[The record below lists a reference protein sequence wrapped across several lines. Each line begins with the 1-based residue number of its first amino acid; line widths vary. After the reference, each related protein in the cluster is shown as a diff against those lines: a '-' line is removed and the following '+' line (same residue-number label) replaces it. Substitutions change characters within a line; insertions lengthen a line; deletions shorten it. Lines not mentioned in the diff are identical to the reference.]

1 MSEQHQTRT
10 WPCPQC
16 GLSITR
22 DAVFCPNCGW
32 TSLEREKPPKN
43 TIDWP
48 EPIATVRPPEPLRLK
63 ALKVLSIVLMGI
75 GLVSLLLAILMTW
88 SALHELNHHSV
99 LIVLAVVWTVA
110 IACIAVSIFVN
121 PAGMRFFDQ
130 EPFVGPGRSPWWLS

>member
-1 MSEQHQTRT
+1 MSEQHQSRT
-10 WPCPQC
+10 WACPQC

-32 TSLEREKPPKN
+32 TSLEREAPPKN
-43 TIDWP
+43 AIDWP
-48 EPIATVRPPEPLRLK
+48 EPVPTVTPPASPGAK

-99 LIVLAVVWTVA
+99 LIVLAVVWSVA
-110 IACIAVSIFVN
+110 IACIVASIFTN

-130 EPFVGPGRSPWWLS
+130 EPFVQSGRQPWWLP

>member
-1 MSEQHQTRT
+1 VPDQNATTT
-10 WPCPQC
+10 WRCPQC
-16 GLSITR
+16 GLSIGR
-22 DAVFCPNCGW
+22 NAVFCPSCGW
-32 TSLEREKPPKN
+32 TSLEPEKRSRGA
-43 TIDWP
+43 IDWP
-48 EPIATVRPPEPLRLK
+48 DPDPTVTPPAAPGTK

-110 IACIAVSIFVN
+110 IACITASIFTN

-130 EPFVGPGRSPWWLS
+130 EPFVGSGREPWWLP